1 MKNKKYQSLK
11 RQFTILLS
19 VFISLISIAGTNSQK
34 KAKAK
39 ITSNSPV
46 FSNFV
51 YQGNDKIYTDNPLKL
66 DEFYNPI
73 LQGCYPDPSITRKG
87 SDYYLVCSTFAMFP
101 GVPIFQ
107 SKDMVNWT
115 QIGHVLDRV
124 SQLEVHDCGISAG
137 IYAPQI
143 LYNKN
148 NDTFYMITT
157 EFSGGFG
164 NIVVKTKDPL
174 KGWSDPIKLDFNG
187 IDPSLFFDDNGKA
200 YIIHNDAPDKGKE
213 LYNGHRVIKIW
224 EYDVENDKIIPGTDK
239 IIVDGGVDLSK
250 KPIWIEAPHI
260 YKKDGRYYLM
270 CAEGGTGGWHSEV
283 IFVSDNP
290 KGPYIPAPNNPILT
304 QRYFAKDRTNK
315 VDWAGHADL
324 VLGPD
329 NKKYYGVFL
338 AVRPN
343 EKQRVNTGR
352 ETFILPV
359 DWSGEFP
366 VFENGLIPLEPKL
379 KMPKG
384 VTENKSGKDGFFPNG
399 NFTFSDNFTSEML
412 DYRWIGLRGPREEF
426 ISTSKMGLQIKPFK
440 ANIKEV
446 KPTST
451 LFYRQMN
458 NSFSYTVT
466 MDYKPESEKDLA
478 GIVALQSERFNYVFG
493 ITKSGADYYLVLE
506 RTQGKFRSRET
517 ESKIVASTKIDISK
531 PVRLEVSAKGDDYQF
546 NYSTNGTDFVNLGGT
561 VSGDIL
567 STDVAGGFTGCL
579 LGLYATSAN
588 DAIPLN

>member
-1 MKNKKYQSLK
+1 
-11 RQFTILLS
+11 
-19 VFISLISIAGTNSQK
+19 
-34 KAKAK
+34 
-39 ITSNSPV
+39 
-46 FSNFV
+46 
-51 YQGNDKIYTDNPLKL
+51 
-66 DEFYNPI
+66 
-73 LQGCYPDPSITRKG
+73 
-87 SDYYLVCSTFAMFP
+87 
-101 GVPIFQ
+101 
-107 SKDMVNWT
+107 
-115 QIGHVLDRV
+115 
-124 SQLEVHDCGISAG
+124 
-137 IYAPQI
+137 
-143 LYNKN
+143 
-148 NDTFYMITT
+148 
-157 EFSGGFG
+157 
-164 NIVVKTKDPL
+164 
-174 KGWSDPIKLDFNG
+174 
-187 IDPSLFFDDNGKA
+187 
-200 YIIHNDAPDKGKE
+200 
-213 LYNGHRVIKIW
+213 
-224 EYDVENDKIIPGTDK
+224 
-239 IIVDGGVDLSK
+239 
-250 KPIWIEAPHI
+250 
-260 YKKDGRYYLM
+260 
-270 CAEGGTGGWHSEV
+270 
-283 IFVSDNP
+283 
-290 KGPYIPAPNNPILT
+290 
-304 QRYFAKDRTNK
+304 
-315 VDWAGHADL
+315 
-324 VLGPD
+324 
-329 NKKYYGVFL
+329 
-338 AVRPN
+338 
-343 EKQRVNTGR
+343 
-352 ETFILPV
+352 
-359 DWSGEFP
+359 
-366 VFENGLIPLEPKL
+366 
-379 KMPKG
+379 MPKG